1 MKTVIAAINSKY
13 IHSSLAPWYLL
24 SGVRSYSRQNVDA
37 VVREFTIN
45 QPMDAILDALVTEAA
60 DVYAFCTYIWNIET
74 LKELLPLLKTFLPHC
89 QVILGGPEATFSAK
103 LLLDSLPIT
112 YVLMGEGEES
122 FPKLLDA
129 MALQAS
135 VDDIAGVVYKKGDEI
150 IFNPSKPLIC
160 LPPDPY
166 SPEYFENLNGRIAYI
181 EGSRGCP
188 FSCAFCLSG
197 REDVLRLFPL
207 ERVKND
213 ILRLAI
219 SGTKTIKFVDR
230 TFNCHLVRCR
240 EIISFIL
247 SEYGKRIPSD
257 ICFHFEVAAD
267 LFDEETLALLATAPK
282 GYIQMEA
289 GLQSFHAQT
298 LQAVTRK
305 TNLDT
310 LCNNVQRILE
320 NGNIH
325 LHIDLIAGLPRETL
339 QIFRYSFNT
348 AYALKPHMLQL
359 GFLKLLHGSALRTQT
374 EENGYRFHKLAPYE
388 VYASNWMSTADFQ
401 LLHEVEDVLERLYN
415 SGRFVFTLQYVLQ
428 VTAITPFDLF
438 AGFAAFLKENAVRT
452 VCISLDAYT
461 DYVLQYF
468 AKLPQVDTAVLRDA
482 LACDSLCSKQLNRL
496 PSCVFKKDVRVAK
509 IIRRLNADSTVKS
522 IKRGVYILQSR
533 KNTALVVEYT
543 NRDKVTSRYPLQ
555 LIPVDNYIEKRP
567 SQS

>member
-24 SGVRSYSRQNVDA
+24 SGVRTYSRQNIDA

-45 QPMDAILDALVTEAA
+45 QPLDDILNVLVTESAN
-60 DVYAFCTYIWNIET
+60 VYAFCTYIWNIET
-74 LKELLPLLKTFLPHC
+74 LKLLLPRLKTALPNC

-103 LLLDSLPIT
+103 LLLDTLPIT

-129 MALQAS
+129 MALQTS
-135 VDDIAGVVYKKGDEI
+135 VDDIVGVASKSGDTI
-150 IFNPSKPLIC
+150 VLNPPKPLEF
-160 LPPDPY
+160 LPPDPFL
-166 SPEYFENLNGRIAYI
+166 PEYFENLNGRIAYI

-197 REDVLRLFPL
+197 REDALRLFPL

-213 ILRLAI
+213 ILRLAV

-240 EIISFIL
+240 EIISFLL
-247 SEYGKRIPSD
+247 SEYGKRIPKD

-267 LFDEETLALLATAPK
+267 LFDEETLSLLSTVPK

-289 GLQSFHAQT
+289 GLQSFHAET

-310 LCNNVQRILE
+310 LCNNVRRILQNE
-320 NGNIH
+320 NIH

-339 QIFRYSFNT
+339 EIFRYSFNT

-359 GFLKLLHGSALRTQT
+359 GFLKLLHGSALRAKK
-374 EENGYRFHKLAPYE
+374 EENGYCFQPKAPYE
-388 VYASNWMSTADFQ
+388 VYASNWMSAADFQ

-415 SGRFVFTLQYVLQ
+415 SGRFTFTLQYVLQ
-428 VTAITPFDLF
+428 VVDITPFDLF
-438 AGFAAFLKENAVRT
+438 AGFSAFLKENAVCT
-452 VCISLDAYT
+452 GCISLDCYT
-461 DYVLQYF
+461 DFVLRYF
-468 AKLPQVDTAVLRDA
+468 SKLPQVDTAVLRDA

-496 PSCVFKKDVRVAK
+496 PSCLFRKDARVSK
-509 IIRRLNADSTVKS
+509 IIRLFNTDSALKG

-533 KNTALVVEYT
+533 ENTAIVVEYT

-555 LIPVDNYIEKRP
+555 IISVDDYIEKRP